1 MSPSAA
7 TNKHN
12 NQTGLL
18 QESSVCG
25 ALVIDARDQ
34 VVACTPDVAEHL
46 HLKSDSLLNA
56 SLDSL
61 PPTLVKLIR
70 DTNGKL
76 QLNCPV
82 ILENGR
88 GAITMRVSVLPV
100 PERGEIVVAIS
111 SSGVAPIFEQNIR
124 RLDRLASLGT
134 LSAGMAHEIKNG
146 LVAIK
151 TFVELLLQKD
161 HDAELAG
168 VVVRE
173 LHRIETIANQM
184 LRFATAGRSAPAS
197 VRIHDLLDHSLR
209 LGEHQMNSKLIS
221 LTRDYKAVP
230 DLVQGDEYQLQ
241 QAFMNLLFNAVEAM
255 GANGILTVNTAIVE
269 PKPGERHL
277 QIQIRDN
284 GVGIAPENLNRLF
297 EPFFTT
303 KKNGTGLG
311 LAISQRIVHE
321 HHGIINAH
329 SEAGK
334 GSTFTVSLPAP

>member
-1 MSPSAA
+1 MW
-7 TNKHN
+7 
-12 NQTGLL
+12 G
-18 QESSVCG
+18 V
-25 ALVIDARDQ
+25 LVIDARHQ
-34 VVACTPDVAEHL
+34 VVACTPDIAEHL
-46 HLKSDSLLNA
+46 HLKSGTLLNA
-56 SLDSL
+56 PLDAL
-61 PPTLVKLIR
+61 PPALAKLIQ
-70 DTNGKL
+70 DANGEP

-82 ILENGR
+82 IMENSR
-88 GAITMRVSVLPV
+88 EAMTMRVSVLPV
-100 PERGEIVVAIS
+100 PERGEIVVAIG
-111 SSGVAPIFEQNIR
+111 SSGLAPIFEQNIR

-134 LSAGMAHEIKNG
+134 LSTGMAHEIKNG

-151 TFVELLLQKD
+151 TFIELLLQKD

-184 LRFATAGRSAPAS
+184 LRFAAAGRSASAS

-221 LTRDYKAVP
+221 LMRDYKAVP
-230 DLVQGDEYQLQ
+230 DVVRGDEYQLQ

-255 GANGILTVNTAIVE
+255 GANGTLVVNTAIVGTA
-269 PKPGERHL
+269 PGEKFL
-277 QIQIRDN
+277 EIQIRDN
-284 GVGIAPENLNRLF
+284 GMGIAPENLKRLF

-311 LAISQRIVHE
+311 LAISQRIIHE
-321 HHGIINAH
+321 HHGIISAQ

-334 GSTFTVSLPAP
+334 GSTFTISLPAP

>member
-1 MSPSAA
+1 MTPSGSNSKN
-7 TNKHN
+7 T

-18 QESSVCG
+18 HESSVCG
-25 ALVIDARDQ
+25 ALVIDARNQ
-34 VVACTPDVAEHL
+34 VVACTPDVAEQL
-46 HLKSDSLLNA
+46 HLKSGALSNA

-61 PPTLVKLIR
+61 PPALAKLIH
-70 DTNGKL
+70 DANGTL

-82 ILENGR
+82 IVENGS
-88 GAITMRVSVLPV
+88 GAITMRVSILPV
-100 PERGEIVVAIS
+100 PARSETVVAIS

-151 TFVELLLQKD
+151 TFIELLLQKD

-184 LRFATAGRSAPAS
+184 LRFAATGRSASAT

-221 LTRDYKAVP
+221 LTRDYKAMP
-230 DLVQGDEYQLQ
+230 DLVRGDEYQLQ

-255 GANGILTVNTAIVE
+255 GANGTLSVNTAIVGTE
-269 PKPGERHL
+269 PSEKFL
-277 QIQIRDN
+277 QIQIRDT

-311 LAISQRIVHE
+311 LAISQRIVQE
-321 HHGIINAH
+321 HHGIISAY
-329 SEAGK
+329 SEAGT
-334 GSTFTVSLPAP
+334 GSTFTVSLPVL

>member
-1 MSPSAA
+1 MTPSGSNSKN
-7 TNKHN
+7 T

-18 QESSVCG
+18 HESSVCG
-25 ALVIDARDQ
+25 ALVIDARNQ
-34 VVACTPDVAEHL
+34 VVACTPDVAEQL
-46 HLKSDSLLNA
+46 HLKSGSLLNT

-61 PPTLVKLIR
+61 PPVLAKLIH
-70 DTNGKL
+70 DANGKL

-82 ILENGR
+82 IVENGR
-88 GAITMRVSVLPV
+88 GAITMRVSILPV
-100 PERGEIVVAIS
+100 PERGETVVAIS
-111 SSGVAPIFEQNIR
+111 SSGGAPNFEQNIR

-151 TFVELLLQKD
+151 TFIELLLQKD

-184 LRFATAGRSAPAS
+184 LRFAAAGRSASAT

-230 DLVQGDEYQLQ
+230 DLVRGDEYQLQ

-255 GANGILTVNTAIVE
+255 GDNGILTVNTAIVGTGPDE
-269 PKPGERHL
+269 KFL
-277 QIQIRDN
+277 QIQILDN
-284 GVGIAPENLNRLF
+284 GVGIAPENLKRLF

-311 LAISQRIVHE
+311 LAISQRIVQE
-321 HHGIINAH
+321 HHGIISAY

-334 GSTFTVSLPAP
+334 GSTFTVSLPAS